1 MLGISIISIIIESV
15 SVLCGEFFFYFLEL
29 LVKLELSNRR
39 KKEKKTLE
47 RFEDERFEIVFNT
60 IEMHLRFVLSKEFFL
75 EL

>member
-39 KKEKKTLE
+39 KKKKNIL
-47 RFEDERFEIVFNT
+47 ERFEIVFNT

>member
-1 MLGISIISIIIESV
+1 MEN
-15 SVLCGEFFFYFLEL
+15 FFFYFLEL
-29 LVKLELSNRR
+29 LVKLELSNRC
-39 KKEKKTLE
+39 KKEKKILE

>member
-15 SVLCGEFFFYFLEL
+15 SVLCEEFFFYFLEL

-39 KKEKKTLE
+39 KKEKKIL
-47 RFEDERFEIVFNT
+47 ERFEIVFNT